1 MFKSL
6 LRTIPSV
13 SGNFTLACRL
23 NDITKRTDKEYIAY
37 INSAI
42 LLPLDNNIRLFKDIN
57 INLINAKYEY
67 DVQRYWKLLSD
78 SFYTDTY
85 SINKKIFDDYDLNPI
100 NLKDNRDK
108 TFEFGCSRLPI
119 NYTGYQ
125 FKFYAPIYINDVND
139 LPDEFI
145 IYIKNQSNQ
154 IIKKIR
160 IPIAENV
167 NLNKLRIY
175 LNKFLMKI
183 QGNIPA
189 YWNFKDNKIVYK
201 NVIDCKNGGIINF
214 TSYNVIKN
222 NSSQVVINDFD
233 NSISLAY
240 SSNNI
245 IMSEVIPLSFIFNIE
260 DIVAPEDLYYFHFN
274 NFIISGVYIK
284 NGIKQPFYDFDA
296 NYHYK
301 DINFKNID
309 TDHSIY
315 NIDSYNLFSNS
326 ISKSY
331 QEGTEIKLYY
341 ENTLQ
346 HNYFRWKKFESEDYI
361 INANGAYTSE
371 YDRYGEFPIL
381 KNSINTIYAYIT
393 NDELS
398 NIYNNLAI
406 PINSYKKYFSSDQ
419 ILMYEYICNNY
430 YNDWFETYD
439 ENKLFDY
446 KWSNVINNYVYH
458 KGIYYKVN
466 KDIDYFNIFIKP
478 VYFGYDENRVLANWC
493 LEYNN
498 NSSVLSANSINNMS
512 YVSSN
517 KYLDI
522 VSDIKDIT
530 EEDKLYIKYDSTSE
544 YIKSSDADLLIKNTS
559 NPYILLLFE
568 SITGYEKLTKIKNSN
583 ILTDNETNILKS
595 SPLLKNLYYSDVNS
609 KVKESLKSY
618 FNDINYDETIFRKS
632 NFSYFIKDFFIYIYT
647 LDEIIDKINYAV
659 YDNNS
664 DSLESRFR
672 LSYPTYL
679 NDIEEK
685 INDAIN
691 LLKDNEYKS
700 FDDSYLNINDSLIT
714 NDKDK
719 TEIKLILEYILFLLN
734 YRNSIIRL
742 SAAKVK
748 KYCYTPYYNT
758 GNINI
763 DYDYFY
769 AKGENNLTYDKIYID
784 SFNLSN
790 YLGSYNIKLSTLKT
804 NSETVYVNIDNKEI
818 IEAYFD
824 ELYNEESRIL
834 RNEYPF
840 LDNLYH
846 CQCFINDKFEIEY
859 KLIKLIDY
867 LNLFSTNFKFEIK
880 TQTLINIFNNYT
892 SFNNGLATMSIPV
905 HNGNFT
911 IICNLYYKKK
921 MYELNEKF
929 YNTCL
934 LNNIPLYLYKSSNVK
949 TPISLIKNTNE
960 LYNKMEK
967 VSTFKIVDSLS
978 ISPFIDSNSVFSQQ
992 ILMKNIHKE
1001 NDIYVY
1007 EDPSYIFKEVTL
1019 DEYMTE
1025 YSKTHQLYKYSKINS
1040 VNNNVEIEVIEHNG
1054 KKYGYI
1060 VLNYNFDLSSNSFNL
1075 YTTDNNDNFEIK
1087 YINGKEINDEYIN
1100 VIFKFIYPYMKED
1113 ALISNY
1119 SSLKKYII
1127 LPENVTL
1134 KIDKQVVY
1142 YPSYTQLEKSQK
1154 TVNLYINR
1162 YFGNIDPSFIKVNN
1176 TLAHQFSKLFKS
1188 TKNEKLNN
1196 EIPKY
1201 NNLVEENINIYQY
1214 NPITYISDKY
1224 NLDYICSKD
1233 YQLEYK
1239 HFNDNNLYMLPK
1251 ELSFTHDDIT
1261 CFDQKNIK
1269 DYANEEV
1276 CFKYFKRYIKSKYY
1290 SKLSDTILL
1299 FLFKKYTIN
1308 KYEESIVSY
1317 NLKINKKYCTVT
1329 YNLTLN

>member
-23 NDITKRTDKEYIAY
+23 NDITKRTDKEYTAY

-42 LLPLDNNIRLFKDIN
+42 LLPLDNKIRLFKDIN
-57 INLINAKYEY
+57 INLINSKYEY

-85 SINKKIFDDYDLNPI
+85 SINKNIFDDYDLNPI

-125 FKFYAPIYINDVND
+125 FRFYAPIYINDVND

-160 IPIAENV
+160 IPIAENI

-260 DIVAPEDLYYFHFN
+260 DIFATEDLYYFHFN
-274 NFIISGVYIK
+274 NFIISGVYVK
-284 NGIKQPFYDFDA
+284 NGIKQPFYDFDV

-301 DINFKNID
+301 DIYFKNID

-346 HNYFRWKKFESEDYI
+346 YNYFRWKKFESEDYI

-398 NIYNNLAI
+398 KIYNNLAI

-446 KWSNVINNYVYH
+446 NWSNVINNYVYH

-478 VYFGYDENRVLANWC
+478 VYFEYDENRILANLC
-493 LEYNN
+493 LEYEN
-498 NSSVLSANSINNMS
+498 NSSVLSPNSVDNMTH
-512 YVSSN
+512 VSSN

-522 VSDIKDIT
+522 VYDVKDIT
-530 EEDKLYIKYDSTSE
+530 EEDKLYIKYDSTAE
-544 YIKSSDADLLIKNTS
+544 YIKSSDADLLIKNTTNS
-559 NPYILLLFE
+559 YILLLFE
-568 SITGYEKLTKIKNSN
+568 SITGYEKLTKINNSN
-583 ILTDNETNILKS
+583 ILTNNETNILKS
-595 SPLLKNLYYSDVNS
+595 STLLNNLYYSDVNS
-609 KVKESLKSY
+609 KVKESLKAY
-618 FNDINYDETIFRKS
+618 FNDINYDESIFRKS
-632 NFSYFIKDFFIYIYT
+632 NFSYFIKDYFIYIYT
-647 LDEIIDKINYAV
+647 LNEIIDKINYAI

-672 LSYPTYL
+672 LLYPSYL
-679 NDIEEK
+679 NSIEEK

-691 LLKDNEYKS
+691 VLQDNEYAS
-700 FDDSYLNINDSLIT
+700 FGDSYLNIKDSSINND
-714 NDKDK
+714 NDK
-719 TEIKLILEYILFLLN
+719 TEIKLILEYLLFLLN

-742 SAAKVK
+742 TANVK

-758 GNINI
+758 SNINI

-804 NSETVYVNIDNKEI
+804 NSETVYVNVDSKEI
-818 IEAYFD
+818 INAYFD

-867 LNLFSTNFKFEIK
+867 LNLFSDNFKFEIK
-880 TQTLINIFNNYT
+880 TQTLINIFNNYS
-892 SFNNGLATMSIPV
+892 SFNNGLVTMSIPV
-905 HNGNFT
+905 NNGNFT
-911 IICNLYYKKK
+911 ITCNLYYKKK

-934 LNNIPLYLYKSSNVK
+934 LNNIPLYLYKSSNAK

-978 ISPFIDSNSVFSQQ
+978 ISPFIDSNSLFSQQ

-1040 VNNNVEIEVIEHNG
+1040 TNNNAEIEVIEHNG

-1142 YPSYTQLEKSQK
+1142 YPSYTKLEKSQK
-1154 TVNLYINR
+1154 NVNLYINR
-1162 YFGNIDPSFIKVNN
+1162 YFGNIDPLFIKVNN
-1176 TLAHQFSKLFKS
+1176 ILSHQFSKLFKS
-1188 TKNEKLNN
+1188 SKNEKLNN

-1201 NNLVEENINIYQY
+1201 NNLIEENINIYQY

-1269 DYANEEV
+1269 DYANEEA

-1299 FLFKKYTIN
+1299 FLFKKYTIS